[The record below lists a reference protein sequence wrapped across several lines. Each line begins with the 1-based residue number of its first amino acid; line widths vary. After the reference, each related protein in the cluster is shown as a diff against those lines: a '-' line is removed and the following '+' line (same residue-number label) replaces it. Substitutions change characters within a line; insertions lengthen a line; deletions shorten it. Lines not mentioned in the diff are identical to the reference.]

1 MSIGGV
7 FGFCYVV
14 PTTSNPLLSLL
25 LVHTAQLCSGSIVN
39 GTISCPLAFIVM
51 APPTPS
57 THRPR
62 KKRKVAISPGSNNNL
77 ILDLGEGK
85 QSPAFPLVSFLWAA
99 RAGVSQWLILPL
111 VLMAVGLFRWAVSLW
126 GYSGMR
132 HCLSLQVD
140 TTINTF

>member
-1 MSIGGV
+1 
-7 FGFCYVV
+7 
-14 PTTSNPLLSLL
+14 
-25 LVHTAQLCSGSIVN
+25 
-39 GTISCPLAFIVM
+39 M

-57 THRPR
+57 SHRPR
-62 KKRKVAISPGSNNNL
+62 KKRKVAISSGSNNNL

-111 VLMAVGLFRWAVSLW
+111 VLMAVGLFRWAISLW

-132 HCLSLQVD
+132 HSLSLQVD
-140 TTINTF
+140 TRINTF